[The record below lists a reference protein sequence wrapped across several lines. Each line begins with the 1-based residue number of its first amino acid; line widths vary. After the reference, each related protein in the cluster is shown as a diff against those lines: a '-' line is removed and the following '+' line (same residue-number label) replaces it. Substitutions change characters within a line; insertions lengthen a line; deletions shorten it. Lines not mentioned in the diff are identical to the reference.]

1 MGTARVKGSSA
12 AMKGVLKC
20 LLFEG
25 DSVNLIERGSRDDRE
40 EGIVQSKGSKHLGPC
55 TSREKRDLHT

>member
-1 MGTARVKGSSA
+1 VGTARVKGSSA

-25 DSVNLIERGSRDDRE
+25 DSVNLTRARVAG
-40 EGIVQSKGSKHLGPC
+40 
-55 TSREKRDLHT
+55 